1 MSWYAHLRLEYVVE
15 AERTVARF
23 RHEGPLRILQSLYPE
38 GPTVCHHVLVHPP
51 GGLVGGDALEMD
63 LRVGPQA
70 HGLITTPGAT
80 RFYRSAGEGARQR
93 TRLTLAA
100 GARLE
105 WLPLETLCYDGCEAE
120 NQLVMQLEPGAELI
134 GWDVTALGLPESGLP
149 FRRGQLLQ
157 HLEWPGVWLERAR
170 IRASDTRLLDGPLG
184 LAGRRCWASAFFV
197 SGLPLARERRAA
209 LIEAARAVIAVHA
222 LAPTAGATSPNPHV
236 VAVRVLAEHV
246 EPAMALL
253 QGVRA
258 AWRSCGWSL
267 PAVNPRTWAM

>member
-15 AERTVARF
+15 ADRTVARF

-51 GGLVGGDALEMD
+51 GGLVGGDMLEID
-63 LRVGPQA
+63 LRVGPHA

-209 LIEAARAVIAVHA
+209 LIEAARAVIEAHA
-222 LAPTAGATSPNPHV
+222 LSPWAGATCPNERV
-236 VAVRVLAEHV
+236 VVVRLLAPLV
-246 EPAMALL
+246 EPAMQLL
-253 QGVRA
+253 QQIRA
-258 AWRSCGWSL
+258 AWRQALWQL
-267 PAVNPRTWAM
+267 PPTAPRIWAM